1 MDTVI
6 EKIIGTIVDEV
17 GPDKIILFGSRARKE
32 DKEQSDYDICVIKN
46 GVDHRRKLAQ
56 KIYRSLYDV
65 GASVDIIV
73 ETPERFDEL
82 KENRFMIYK
91 EIATQGQVVYEK

>member
-1 MDTVI
+1 MATVL
-6 EKIIGTIVDEV
+6 EKVIYTIVSEV
-17 GPDKIILFGSRARKE
+17 EPDKIILFGSRARRE
-32 DKEQSDYDICVIKN
+32 DKEQSDYDICVIKD
-46 GVDHRRKLAQ
+46 GVDHRRKLAH
-56 KIYRSLYDV
+56 KIYLSLYDV

-91 EIATQGQVVYEK
+91 EIATHGQVIYEK